1 MSRAYNFCNNCGE
14 TGHAFHQCKKPITS
28 IGIIVYKEVG
38 KEKERQY
45 LMICRK
51 DTLGF
56 VDFMRGK
63 YHLHDANYIKNII
76 KEMTKDER
84 ERLLNQSFEELWK
97 GLWGENIGIQY
108 RGEERISRDKMTK
121 LKSGVLCGNDYYTL
135 ETLIK
140 SVEDT
145 WEEPE
150 WGFPKGR
157 RNYQEKDIACATREF
172 EEETGYSPSSL
183 KIIQNLC
190 PIEEIFTGS
199 NYKSYKH
206 CYFLAKMD
214 ESDSEP
220 PVNYQKTEV
229 SAVRWFTHDEA
240 LMKIRPYNLE
250 KKEVLT
256 RANTL
261 LSRYRICS

>member
-84 ERLLNQSFEELWK
+84 ERYLISHLKNYGKVFGVKILEY
-97 GLWGENIGIQY
+97 NIVVRKEY
-108 RGEERISRDKMTK
+108 
-121 LKSGVLCGNDYYTL
+121 L
-135 ETLIK
+135 ETK
-140 SVEDT
+140 
-145 WEEPE
+145 
-150 WGFPKGR
+150 
-157 RNYQEKDIACATREF
+157 
-172 EEETGYSPSSL
+172 
-183 KIIQNLC
+183 
-190 PIEEIFTGS
+190 
-199 NYKSYKH
+199 
-206 CYFLAKMD
+206 
-214 ESDSEP
+214 
-220 PVNYQKTEV
+220 
-229 SAVRWFTHDEA
+229 
-240 LMKIRPYNLE
+240 
-250 KKEVLT
+250 
-256 RANTL
+256 
-261 LSRYRICS
+261 